1 MISIILIILLLL
13 LIIIIIIMIMI
24 MMIIMIMIITLITPR
39 DPPLYYMNL
48 SIADM
53 CLRPGGPPRAL
64 RAVGLN
70 FKIASIVIAV
80 EIANT

>member
-13 LIIIIIIMIMI
+13 LLLLIIIMI